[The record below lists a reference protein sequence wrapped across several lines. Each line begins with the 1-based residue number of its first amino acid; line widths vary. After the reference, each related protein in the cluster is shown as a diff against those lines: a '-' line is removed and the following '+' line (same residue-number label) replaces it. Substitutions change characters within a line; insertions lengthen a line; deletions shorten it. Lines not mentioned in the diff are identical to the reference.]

1 LLLVDCLNLGGFNV
15 ISFSSFDSE
24 LLAALEAAELASAF
38 ISREYESFVAI
49 PDAPASISTYVDKA
63 SQELILEFL
72 HARFPADALC
82 AEESI
87 PGFESVPKS
96 GPRTWVVDPIDG
108 TRGFAKKVGQ
118 FSVMI
123 GLLAAGKPVVG
134 VVVEPA
140 QNRMTYARLGGGCWS
155 HVGEGTAMACRVS
168 EHQAGNIVLVQ
179 SWSKPGQISKP
190 VAALKPR
197 KAIETYSGGVKLAMV
212 ARGDADVYANTYETF
227 FDWDICAG
235 HILVTEAGGTVTDL
249 AGKPIVYQAADF
261 AQRAGLLATN
271 GPSHAEMVRKLAVG

>member
-1 LLLVDCLNLGGFNV
+1 VESFN
-15 ISFSSFDSE
+15 SFASE
-24 LLAALEAAELASAF
+24 LIAALEAAELASDL
-38 ISREYESFVAI
+38 IRREYESFVAI

-72 HARFPADALC
+72 HEHFPADALC

-96 GPRTWVVDPIDG
+96 GPRAWVVDPIDG

-123 GLLAAGKPVVG
+123 GLLVAGKPVVG
-134 VVVEPA
+134 VVAEPA
-140 QNRMTYARLGGGCWS
+140 QNRVTYARLGGGCWS

-168 EHQAGNIVLVQ
+168 EHQSGKLVLVQ
-179 SWSKPGQISKP
+179 SWSKPGQIAKP
-190 VAALKPR
+190 VAALNPKR
-197 KAIETYSGGVKLAMV
+197 VIETYSGGVKLAMV

-249 AGKPIVYQAADF
+249 AGAPIVYQAADF

-271 GPSHAEMVRKLAVG
+271 GPNHAEMVRKLAAG